1 MQEEAWEKKV
11 EQVLSK
17 IIILIFDVTKLLHQL
32 LPTKRNCTTI
42 FFFANCTNL
51 KVRKK
56 FHVSENYPTPHY
68 PPPQKKKKIQRYI
81 SNL

>member
-17 IIILIFDVTKLLHQL
+17 IIILVFDVTKLLHQL
-32 LPTKRNCTTI
+32 LLTKTNCTTI
-42 FFFANCTNL
+42 FFADCTNL

-56 FHVSENYPTPHY
+56 FNASENC
-68 PPPQKKKKIQRYI
+68 PPPPPPLPKKEKFNII
-81 SNL
+81 